1 MRVAV
6 VNNFFPPRPGGSS
19 HLAAHLARRYA
30 AAGHEVLVLTAR
42 YGGAPA
48 EEERDGYRILRVQ
61 SWTLPRTRFAANFDI
76 GFTITPRVKRRVY
89 SILDEFAP
97 DVIHQHGQFF
107 DLTWITGFWARSRRI
122 PTLLSIHTRLE
133 SPLSRFN
140 SFVYAAADR
149 LLVAPLMRVHRP
161 RLVVMDLLMQRYIHR
176 RYRRSHGGT
185 VAIPVGIDPDA
196 LEGGDAAVAR
206 AELSAGD
213 RHILLS
219 LGHVIPQRSRI
230 ALVKA
235 LPAVL
240 RRFPETM
247 VVVIGGVYH
256 DEFLTIARDL
266 GVDHAIVA
274 LGARPSSDVPNFLAA
289 ADLEVHELE
298 GMGFGTASLE
308 ALAIGVPVIAAIRP
322 DNFIDRRITD
332 REQMYL
338 VGFEDREET
347 RADPAQLATAII
359 EVLEDPRAAR
369 ERVSRAARSFV
380 ADGFTIDR
388 VASRHLEVLDALRLE
403 AEAEAHAH
411 ARPR

>member
-19 HLAAHLARRYA
+19 HLAAHLAKRYA

-42 YGGAPA
+42 YQDAPID
-48 EEERDGYRILRVQ
+48 EERDGYRIVRVH

-76 GFTITPRVKRRVY
+76 GFTMSPRVKRRVY
-89 SILDEFAP
+89 AILDEFNP
-97 DVIHQHGQFF
+97 DVVHQHGQFF
-107 DLTWITGFWARSRRI
+107 DLTWITGFWARSRRV

-140 SFVYAAADR
+140 SFVYGVADR
-149 LLVAPLMRVHRP
+149 FLVAPLMRVHRP
-161 RLVVMDLLMQRYIHR
+161 RLVVMDLLMQRYIEK

-185 VAIPVGIDPDA
+185 VAIPVGIDPSA
-196 LEGGDAAVAR
+196 LEGGDPAVAR
-206 AELSAGD
+206 NELGAGD
-213 RHILLS
+213 RHIVLS

-230 ALVKA
+230 ALVRA
-235 LPAVL
+235 LPEVL
-240 RRFPETM
+240 TRFPETL

-266 GVDHAIVA
+266 GVDHAVVT
-274 LGARPSSDVPNFLAA
+274 LGARPASEIPNFLAA

-322 DNFIDRRITD
+322 DNFLEKRITD

-347 RADPAQLATAII
+347 RADPKQLAVAII
-359 EVLEDPRAAR
+359 DVLENPRVARTRVAQAAK
-369 ERVSRAARSFV
+369 SFI
-380 ADGFTIDR
+380 ADGFTIDQ
-388 VASRHLEVLDALRLE
+388 VASRHLEVLERLRSE
-403 AEAEAHAH
+403 SKSH
-411 ARPR
+411 ARIR